1 MQGMQVWSFFG
12 EPRPHMSQDNSAHP
26 PQLEGPT
33 HSNQNPAY
41 THTHSLKK
49 KKEEEVGLLMMEE
62 RIWNNNEE
70 YVGAPGA

>member
-1 MQGMQVWSFFG
+1 
-12 EPRPHMSQDNSAHP
+12 MSQDNSAHP

-41 THTHSLKK
+41 THTHTRTHTVKK
-49 KKEEEVGLLMMEE
+49 KKEEEEVGLLMMEE

-70 YVGAPGA
+70 YVGALGA

>member
-1 MQGMQVWSFFG
+1 
-12 EPRPHMSQDNSAHP
+12 MSQDNSAHP

-41 THTHSLKK
+41 THTHTHTHRVKKKK